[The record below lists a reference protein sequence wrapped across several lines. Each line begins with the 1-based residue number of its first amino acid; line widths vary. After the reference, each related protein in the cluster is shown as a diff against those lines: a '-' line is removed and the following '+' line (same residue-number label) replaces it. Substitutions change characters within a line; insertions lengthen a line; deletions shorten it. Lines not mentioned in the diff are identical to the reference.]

1 MQIAYITAVETEDGA
16 YVVEAKTAG
25 GRWFQHEGPKNFA
38 YFTEA
43 QAEKLVRSI
52 KETMT
57 INAQHWVSGG
67 TGYGS
72 ADHEMELIEAEY
84 WERAA

>member
-1 MQIAYITAVETEDGA
+1 MKIAYITAVETEAGA
-16 YVVEAKTAG
+16 FVVEAKTAG
-25 GRWFQHEGPKNFA
+25 GVWFQHEGPAGYA
-38 YFTEA
+38 YFTQQ
-43 QAEKLVRSI
+43 QATNLIRAVEQ
-52 KETMT
+52 TMT
-57 INAQHWVSGG
+57 INAQHWMSGG